1 MGIVEGVRK
10 DVTNKGLS
18 LFYQKE
24 DDCISIL
31 VGKVFVSEIQS
42 LTLTGDGP
50 DKTLRPSWTRIESKH
65 GKRGGKHGDGSAAS
79 PLPKGSTRTVPA
91 LPHKIQ
97 YIRGVQYHELEI
109 KEL

>member
-65 GKRGGKHGDGSAAS
+65 G
-79 PLPKGSTRTVPA
+79 
-91 LPHKIQ
+91 
-97 YIRGVQYHELEI
+97 
-109 KEL
+109 

>member
-65 GKRGGKHGDGSAAS
+65 GKHGGSMGTVLLLRLYQKEAREPS
-79 PLPKGSTRTVPA
+79 PRFPTKYST
-91 LPHKIQ
+91 
-97 YIRGVQYHELEI
+97 
-109 KEL
+109 